1 MKKTKWQ
8 LKKEFFEMVD
18 RDLIDRLFNLYENG
32 RITYGC
38 YLVYSIYD
46 NYNYRVLLEKPL
58 NKITKMEMLICIE
71 VLKKDIERARKF
83 VEEQENLPFEETQKQ
98 QLLKEVN
105 A

>member
-1 MKKTKWQ
+1 MTKWQ
-8 LKKEFFEMVD
+8 LKGQFFEMVD
-18 RDLIDRLFNLYENG
+18 KDLIDRLFNLYENG

-46 NYNYRVLLEKPL
+46 NYSYRELLEKPL
-58 NKITKMEMLICIE
+58 NKLTKQLMEIHINELAKHIE
-71 VLKKDIERARKF
+71 KVKSF

-98 QLLKEVN
+98 QLLMVN